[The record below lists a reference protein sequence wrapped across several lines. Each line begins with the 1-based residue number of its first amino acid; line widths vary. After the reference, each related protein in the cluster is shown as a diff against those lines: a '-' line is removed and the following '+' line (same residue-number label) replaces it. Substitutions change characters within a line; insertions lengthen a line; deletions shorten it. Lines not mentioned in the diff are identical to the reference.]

1 MAKLGGTLVVF
12 LSIHVVDRVV
22 SELQAGGLSS
32 DTPAA
37 IVYRA
42 TWEDELILRGTLGTI
57 AAQAHAHHL
66 TRQALI
72 LVGPA
77 VATNVRELASAHRS
91 HLYRE
96 DYSHGFR
103 VANGR
108 ANSSAHTRKRPAAT
122 DDS

>member
-1 MAKLGGTLVVF
+1 MIF

-22 SELQAGGLSS
+22 AELLAGGLAPE
-32 DTPAA
+32 TPAA
-37 IVYRA
+37 VVYRA
-42 TWEDELILRGTLGTI
+42 TWEDELVLRGTLADLGARVH
-57 AAQAHAHHL
+57 AAHL

-77 VATNVRELASAHRS
+77 VGERVRELAAAHRS

-103 VANGR
+103 VAAGR
-108 ANSSAHTRKRPAAT
+108 APRGSRSASRE
-122 DDS
+122 